1 MICSKC
7 GQVLPEGAT
16 TCSFCGEAV
25 TPQTQPV
32 NQPSDTVENAPLVEE
47 KHENVVKGT
56 IGALI
61 GSLIGGAL
69 IILLFQMNIMA
80 ALGGLVL
87 AFCALKGYELLGG
100 KLSTKGIIISIILI
114 LVMPGVSYFLA
125 EAITVIQEYAKEGLQ
140 MGLVEAVE
148 WVIMA
153 TKELPEV
160 QEIVVK
166 NLLMLYGFTALGAFS
181 LVASAFKKKK

>member
-32 NQPSDTVENAPLVEE
+32 NQPSDTIENAPLVEE

-61 GSLIGGAL
+61 GSLIGGAC
-69 IILLFQMNIMA
+69 IILLGQLGYVA
-80 ALGGLVL
+80 AISGIVL

-100 KLSTKGIIISIILI
+100 KLSTKGIVISIIFM
-114 LVMPGVSYFLA
+114 LVVPAVAFFINVALSVVGEFPDA
-125 EAITVIQEYAKEGLQ
+125 TFGEALSFVIELTQYDSEMQ
-140 MGLVEAVE
+140 SAVVTE
-148 WVIMA
+148 
-153 TKELPEV
+153 
-160 QEIVVK
+160 
-166 NLLMLYGFTALGAFS
+166 LLMLYGFTALGAFS